1 MGPPTDFAGMTQATP
16 PINLTLVVWRR
27 PPLGLRTVER
37 GGRRQ
42 TITLVDVVYLMET
55 RSEHQQKAASASRA
69 GGGSGNEETTG
80 PYGDA
85 TGPRP
90 VRERPGELE
99 VPQPKEDNFGAER
112 GGGDYGRERD
122 ERRGG
127 KGKGKGPLGREES
140 RSTPTP
146 TPSPAPRP
154 APRNNKDGPS
164 GDAWET
170 LSEEE
175 CQVCFVVI
183 HAHATKNV

>member
-1 MGPPTDFAGMTQATP
+1 
-16 PINLTLVVWRR
+16 
-27 PPLGLRTVER
+27 
-37 GGRRQ
+37 
-42 TITLVDVVYLMET
+42 MET
-55 RSEHQQKAASASRA
+55 RSETQQRAASASRA
-69 GGGSGNEETTG
+69 GGGSGNEETG
-80 PYGDA
+80 PYGVA
-85 TGPRP
+85 TDPRP
-90 VRERPGELE
+90 ARERPGELE
-99 VPQPKEDNFGAER
+99 GRRRPKEDHFGVEG

-164 GDAWET
+164 GDAWEV

-183 HAHATKNV
+183 HAHAHAHATKNV